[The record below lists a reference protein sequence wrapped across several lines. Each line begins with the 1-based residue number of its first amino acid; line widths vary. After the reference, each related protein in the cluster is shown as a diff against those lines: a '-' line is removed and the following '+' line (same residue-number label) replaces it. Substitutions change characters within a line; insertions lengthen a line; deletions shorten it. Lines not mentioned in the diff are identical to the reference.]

1 MKKTKNCGFTLIEL
15 VIVIAVIAILSAV
28 LIPTFGNLISD
39 AQNSARDQKAKNA
52 YSDFITFHPTED
64 NSYLFIEIKD
74 GGKTYYYS
82 VLEGQI
88 DLDHETENL
97 SVDVEKIKPIECT
110 GYTVYPTSANAL
122 WQERWDDIIKG
133 NKEITEVLIVSY
145 NGFSSITAPG
155 GLESR
160 SLEAD
165 EVSNFTNY
173 IKSRNFEFN
182 EVSSDH
188 EEYYGVTIV
197 GYQVIMINEAPSDSD
212 EDKQYYYTHFA
223 VNKNGYLFAI
233 TGTLDK
239 SSPYDLASIAY
250 RNGSRVLMSTEAIDE
265 PSVIEEYFT
274 NYAD

>member
-1 MKKTKNCGFTLIEL
+1 MANRKNGFSVIEL
-15 VIVIAVIAILSAV
+15 VIVIAVIAVLSAV
-28 LIPTFGNLISD
+28 LIPTFGNLIDD

-52 YSDFITFHPTED
+52 YTDYTTFHPTED

-97 SVDVEKIKPIECT
+97 SVDVEKIEPVKCT

-133 NKEITEVLIVSY
+133 NKEIKEVLIVSY
-145 NGFSSITAPG
+145 NTFSSTTLG
-155 GLESR
+155 GLKPPR
-160 SLEAD
+160 SLKTD
-165 EVSNFTNY
+165 EVSKFTNY

-188 EEYYGVTIV
+188 EKYKIVPAV

-239 SSPYDLASIAY
+239 SSPYDLAFIGF
-250 RNGSRVLMSTEAIDE
+250 RNGSKVLMSTEAID

>member
-1 MKKTKNCGFTLIEL
+1 MANRKNGFSVIEL
-15 VIVIAVIAILSAV
+15 VIVIAVIAVLSAV
-28 LIPTFGNLISD
+28 LIPTFGNLIDD

-64 NSYLFIEIKD
+64 NSYLFIEIKH

-110 GYTVYPTSANAL
+110 GYTVYPTSANEL
-122 WQERWDDIIKG
+122 WLERWDDIING
-133 NKEITEVLIVSY
+133 DKEINGVSIIHI
-145 NGFSSITAPG
+145 NGISSMFPNLVVAKQVEENKISDFA
-155 GLESR
+155 
-160 SLEAD
+160 
-165 EVSNFTNY
+165 NY
-173 IKSRNFEFN
+173 IKGKNIKFN

-223 VNKNGYLFAI
+223 VNNNGYLFAI

-239 SSPYDLASIAY
+239 SSPHDFLFIAF
-250 RNGSRVLMSTEAIDE
+250 RNGSKVLMSTEAID

>member
-1 MKKTKNCGFTLIEL
+1 MANRKNGFSVIEL
-15 VIVIAVIAILSAV
+15 VIVIAVIAVLSAV
-28 LIPTFGNLISD
+28 LIPTFGNLIDD

-52 YSDFITFHPTED
+52 YTDYTTFHPTED

-88 DLDHETENL
+88 DLENEVKSINAAHEDGIVCN
-97 SVDVEKIKPIECT
+97 
-110 GYTVYPTSANAL
+110 GYIVYRTSANAL
-122 WQERWDDIIKG
+122 WQERWDDIING
-133 NKEITEVLIVSY
+133 DKEITGVSIIY
-145 NGFSSITAPG
+145 INSFSSMFPNLVVAKQVEENKISDFA
-155 GLESR
+155 
-160 SLEAD
+160 
-165 EVSNFTNY
+165 NY
-173 IKSRNFEFN
+173 IKGKNIKFN

-188 EEYYGVTIV
+188 EEYKVVPAV

-239 SSPYDLASIAY
+239 SSPHDFLFIAF
-250 RNGSRVLMSTEAIDE
+250 RNGSKVLMSTEAID
-265 PSVIEEYFT
+265 PIFIKEYFP